1 MPMNRRSVSKRSS
14 ILTICVFLISCVS
27 LIVLLQARYQN
38 NRWQIERFQAVQ
50 LTNSIIRV
58 IKYDAIASEL
68 PETELQQYLAK
79 SSRSKKKIEAMVEI
93 QLEQRIQQAIKDLNL
108 GISIPLIEQ
117 PFPPV
122 LLELAKP
129 PKYMVLSPRDRVE
142 HTGGYLLR
150 EDLAPEQ
157 LQWEEQKAEETG
169 VMSAYGAGI
178 SGIATFPSLISDGL
192 PYRQTIFTAAH
203 EWVHHYLIFFPLG
216 RTYFSDG
223 KVLNE
228 TVADLVALDITKS
241 VLEKYP
247 ELHSANEIAPRNKP
261 DPTDLKSLRGDVD
274 RLLAEGKVLEA
285 EKLMDDIQ
293 VRWCKEY
300 QSCPRRIN
308 QAYLAWIGQYAY
320 QPGSTDPV
328 GDQMRDIRSITGS
341 TEKFLRFVRHIT
353 SRQELSALHSELV
366 AAE

>member
-1 MPMNRRSVSKRSS
+1 MPMIRRSVSKRSN
-14 ILTICVFLISCVS
+14 IVTIFVFLISCVS
-27 LIVLLQARYQN
+27 LIILLQARYQD
-38 NRWQIERFQAVQ
+38 NRWHLERFQAVQ
-50 LTNSIIRV
+50 LTSSIIRV

-68 PETELQQYLAK
+68 PEIELQQYLAK
-79 SSRSKKKIEAMVEI
+79 SSRSKKQIEGMVEI
-93 QLEQRIQQAIKDLNL
+93 RLEQRIQQAIKDLNL

-142 HTGGYLLR
+142 HTSGYLLR
-150 EDLAPEQ
+150 EDLKPEQ
-157 LQWEEQKAEETG
+157 LRQEDQKAEETG
-169 VMSAYGAGI
+169 VISAYGAGI
-178 SGIATFPSLISDGL
+178 SGIATFPSLVSEGL

-228 TVADLVALDITKS
+228 TVADLVAVDITKS

-247 ELHSANEIAPRNKP
+247 ELHSTNEITPLNKP
-261 DPTDLKSLRGDVD
+261 DPTDLKTLRRDVD
-274 RLLAEGKVLEA
+274 GLLADGRVLEA
-285 EKLMDDIQ
+285 EKLMDNIQ
-293 VRWCKEY
+293 VRWCKKY

-353 SRQELSALHSELV
+353 SRQELSALHSELM